1 MVVAHGLC
9 QGDTAFPYAED
20 ENRSLGFGRETGI
33 VHILHED
40 SHGPHLYHG
49 DEEHDDNGL
58 CGNLTMDAVW
68 HYLKKNAIQNET
80 DNEGSGYAKQVN
92 E

>member
-9 QGDTAFPYAED
+9 QGDTAFSYTED
-20 ENRSLGFGRETGI
+20 EDRSLGFDREAGI

-40 SHGPHLYHG
+40 SHGPHLNHG
-49 DEEHDDNGL
+49 NEEHDDNRL
-58 CGNLTMDAVW
+58 CGDLAEDTVW
-68 HYLKKNAIQNET
+68 YHHEEDAIQDET
-80 DNEGSGYAKQVN
+80 YDEGTGNAEQVN